1 MRTLAEGGFHLV
13 RDTAEYVRS
22 TTSERGK
29 KACTTDRYASK
40 VLTRDEE
47 EMEEDGGEEIIS
59 EP

>member
-1 MRTLAEGGFHLV
+1 MQPLAKGGFPLV
-13 RDTAEYVRS
+13 RDTTEYVRS

-29 KACTTDRYASK
+29 NACTTGRYASK
-40 VLTRDEE
+40 VLTRDED